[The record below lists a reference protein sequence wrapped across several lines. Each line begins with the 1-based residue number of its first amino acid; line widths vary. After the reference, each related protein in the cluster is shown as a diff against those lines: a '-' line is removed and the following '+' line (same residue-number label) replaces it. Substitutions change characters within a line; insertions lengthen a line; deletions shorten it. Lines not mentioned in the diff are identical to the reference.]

1 MVLFDIIKVTWE
13 TGKKYANEFRGKV
26 KKNNKSLKLK
36 VKALG
41 EKIKLKLKNFN
52 DAGGRM
58 KRIVEKV
65 REELKDLNFN
75 VRENTKEVLQAII
88 DRIQKYDS

>member
-1 MVLFDIIKVTWE
+1 MKV
-13 TGKKYANEFRGKV
+13 
-26 KKNNKSLKLK
+26 K

-41 EKIKLKLKNFN
+41 EKMKLKLRNFY

-65 REELKDLNFN
+65 REELKDLNLN

-88 DRIQKYDS
+88 DRIQKYAS